1 MELSKVEVAIIE
13 EKLNAVKEDQI
24 RELNELQLTFIG
36 AESQSSSALN

>member
-24 RELNELQLTFIG
+24 RELNELQLAFVGGGIAELVG
-36 AESQSSSALN
+36 A

>member
-36 AESQSSSALN
+36 GGIAELVGA